1 MPSVYFIFDI
11 LYAFVVTPDL
21 VLFSSY
27 NFSLSIENIHVQSA
41 YLVRLTE
48 QHQFFVVIIS
58 PFHVYLRI
66 IALLKT
72 IQPTR
77 FANYSSLLASKN
89 FQLFFKPLRVS
100 PPFVETA
107 INSPRFNFQRS
118 ISSKDSAVLW
128 NTTFSHSSLF
138 SSFNLFNVPRDIWHS
153 QCPTI

>member
-41 YLVRLTE
+41 YSVRPTE

-58 PFHVYLRI
+58 PFRVYLRI
-66 IALLKT
+66 IVLLKT

-77 FANYSSLLASKN
+77 FANYSPLLAPKN
-89 FQLFFKPLRVS
+89 SQLFFKPLRVS
-100 PPFVETA
+100 PPFVQTTF
-107 INSPRFNFQRS
+107 NSPRFHCQRWTL
-118 ISSKDSAVLW
+118 LW
-128 NTTFSHSSLF
+128 TL
-138 SSFNLFNVPRDIWHS
+138 HS
-153 QCPTI
+153 QIHPYFSLLTYLTSLGMYDIHHA

>member
-27 NFSLSIENIHVQSA
+27 NFSLSIANIHVQSA

-66 IALLKT
+66 IVRLKT
-72 IQPTR
+72 TNTFR
-77 FANYSSLLASKN
+77 KLL
-89 FQLFFKPLRVS
+89 
-100 PPFVETA
+100 E
-107 INSPRFNFQRS
+107 SPR
-118 ISSKDSAVLW
+118 
-128 NTTFSHSSLF
+128 
-138 SSFNLFNVPRDIWHS
+138 P
-153 QCPTI
+153 